1 MKENQVN
8 SSERSD
14 FEDFSQ
20 VVSQM
25 AEALE
30 NILMW
35 AEDHIALSKSSG
47 EMPAID
53 TYRVNKV
60 RKALD
65 TFYKTIQ

>member
-1 MKENQVN
+1 MKEKLNN
-8 SSERSD
+8 SSDKSE
-14 FEDFSQ
+14 FENFSQ

-30 NILMW
+30 NILLW

-47 EMPAID
+47 ERAAID
-53 TYRVNKV
+53 TYRVNKA